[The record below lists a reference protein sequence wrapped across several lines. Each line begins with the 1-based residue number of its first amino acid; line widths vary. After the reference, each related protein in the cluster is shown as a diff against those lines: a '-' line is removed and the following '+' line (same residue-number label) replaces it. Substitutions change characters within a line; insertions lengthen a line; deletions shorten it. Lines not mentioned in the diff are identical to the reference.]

1 MERNKDLAH
10 PETAV
15 VTGAFSYTGRYITQR
30 LLEEG
35 VQVSTLTRR
44 STTDDPF
51 GGRVPATPLDFLDE
65 DGLRRS
71 LDGAGVLYNTY
82 WVRYGRGR
90 TTFDAAVEN
99 SRRLFEAARE
109 SGVGKIVHISV
120 SNPSTDSDL
129 PYFKGKADVEEILK
143 GLGVPYAIIRPTL
156 VFGEGDVLISN
167 MAWALRRFPVFPL
180 CGEGDY
186 LVQPIHVEDT
196 AAQAV
201 AAAQQAE
208 DTIADAAGPET
219 FTFAELL
226 RLLASSMGVRCRI
239 VGMPPTLALGL
250 TRIVGYL
257 RRDVPL
263 TRDEV
268 DGLMANLLISSQE
281 PVGTVRLSEW
291 IAENADTLGRR
302 YTSELNR
309 NFRR

>member
-1 MERNKDLAH
+1 MAH

-15 VTGAFSYTGRYITQR
+15 VTGAFSYTGRYITRR

-35 VQVSTLTRR
+35 VRVSTLTRR
-44 STTDDPF
+44 SPANDSF
-51 GGRVPATPLDFLDE
+51 GGRVPAAPLDFLDE

-82 WVRYGRGR
+82 WVRYGRGH
-90 TTFDAAVEN
+90 TTFPSAVAN
-99 SRRLFEAARE
+99 SKRLFEAAKE
-109 SGVGKIVHISV
+109 AGVGKIVHISV

-129 PYFKGKADVEEILK
+129 PYFKGKGEVEEMLM

-156 VFGEGDVLISN
+156 VFGEGDVLINN
-167 MAWALRRFPVFPL
+167 MAWALRRFPIFPL
-180 CGEGDY
+180 CGKGDY

-196 AAQAV
+196 AERAV
-201 AAAQQAE
+201 AAAQQRE
-208 DTIADAAGPET
+208 DTIADAAGPEV

-239 VGMPPTLALGL
+239 VSMPPTLALSL
-250 TRIVGYL
+250 TRLVGYF
-257 RRDVPL
+257 RRDVSL

-268 DGLMANLLISSQE
+268 DGLMANLLVSSQE
-281 PVGTVRLSEW
+281 PFGTTRLSEW

-302 YTSELNR
+302 YISELNR

>member
-1 MERNKDLAH
+1 MAH

-15 VTGAFSYTGRYITQR
+15 VTGAFSYTGRYIAQR
-30 LLEEG
+30 LLKED
-35 VQVSTLTRR
+35 VRVSTLTRR
-44 STTDDPF
+44 STADDPF
-51 GGRVPATPLDFLDE
+51 GGRVPAAPLDFSDE

-82 WVRYGRGR
+82 WVRYGQGH

-99 SRRLFEAARE
+99 SRRLFEAAKE
-109 SGVGKIVHISV
+109 AGVGKIVHISV
-120 SNPSTDSDL
+120 SNPSTHSDL

-156 VFGEGDVLISN
+156 VFGEGDVLINN
-167 MAWALRRFPVFPL
+167 MAWALRRFPIFPL
-180 CGEGDY
+180 CGRGDY
-186 LVQPIHVEDT
+186 LVQPIHVEET
-196 AAQAV
+196 AKQAV

-239 VGMPPTLALGL
+239 ISMPPTLALGL

-268 DGLMANLLISSQE
+268 DGLMANLLISRQE
-281 PVGTVRLSEW
+281 PVGTARLSEW
-291 IAENADTLGRR
+291 IAENAETLGRR
-302 YTSELNR
+302 YVSELNR